1 MPKTEID
8 YSNTI
13 IYKITCKDINIKDVY
28 VGHTTNFVQ
37 RKHAHKQSC
46 INIKSLNYKCKL
58 YEVIRNN
65 GGWNN
70 WIMEIV
76 GFFNCK
82 DHYEARKKEQEYFEL
97 LHATLNSI
105 EPMPKPKQKIEK
117 HPPSEKKIIE
127 KRPPSEKK
135 IYYCEVCKVKLQNLK
150 CMEIH
155 NQRKKHIQNQKQILE
170 QNNVI
175 NKNNNINIDNNKSHK
190 YHCKTCDYSTSR
202 LNDYIKH
209 NSTAKHQNAMKTGN
223 LELNGIENF
232 TARKIMYECIHCD
245 YNTSHKG
252 DFTKHNSSIK
262 HMKKSQQMEAN
273 EQQHKCNIC
282 DKEFNT
288 QSGLWKHRKKCSTVH
303 TNISDDQNICKVIAD
318 EENKVSITNNI
329 PIGVIMEVIKQSKE
343 LQNVLIEQNKELQ
356 NKLLEQNAEHHKQLI
371 ELAKKPSMVNSNI
384 TNNNNNNQFNLNFFL
399 NETCK
404 NAMNIQDFI
413 QSIKL
418 TTHDF
423 ETTGRIGFVDGIS
436 RIFINELK
444 RLEVE
449 RRPLHCTDVKRET
462 VYVKDNDTWEK
473 ENQEKKKLK
482 WAINSIAQLNL
493 NQVQQWQQEYPE
505 CIENNTKANTKFT
518 EMAMIALGGVGDEQE
533 AKFRDKIMKNVLR
546 EIVITKD
553 V

>member
-1 MPKTEID
+1 MEFTNSQK
-8 YSNTI
+8 NRN
-13 IYKITCKDINIKDVY
+13 IY
-28 VGHTTNFVQ
+28 
-37 RKHAHKQSC
+37 
-46 INIKSLNYKCKL
+46 
-58 YEVIRNN
+58 E
-65 GGWNN
+65 
-70 WIMEIV
+70 
-76 GFFNCK
+76 
-82 DHYEARKKEQEYFEL
+82 
-97 LHATLNSI
+97 
-105 EPMPKPKQKIEK
+105 
-117 HPPSEKKIIE
+117 
-127 KRPPSEKK
+127 
-135 IYYCEVCKVKLQNLK
+135 
-150 CMEIH
+150 
-155 NQRKKHIQNQKQILE
+155 
-170 QNNVI
+170 
-175 NKNNNINIDNNKSHK
+175 
-190 YHCKTCDYSTSR
+190 CKTCEYSTSR

-252 DFTKHNSSIK
+252 DFTKHNASIK

-288 QSGLWKHRKKCSTVH
+288 QSGLWKHRKKCST
-303 TNISDDQNICKVIAD
+303 DQNICKVIAD

-356 NKLLEQNAEHHKQLI
+356 NKLLEQNAEHHKQLV
-371 ELAKKPSMVNSNI
+371 ELAKKPSMVNSNN
-384 TNNNNNNQFNLNFFL
+384 TNNQFNLNFFL

-404 NAMNIQDFI
+404 NAMNIEDFI
-413 QSIKL
+413 NSIKL

-423 ETTGRIGFVDGIS
+423 ETTGRLGFVDGIS

-505 CIENNTKANTKFT
+505 CAENNTKANTKFN
-518 EMAMIALGGVGDEQE
+518 EMAMVALGGFGDEQE
-533 AKFRDKIMKNVLR
+533 SKFREKIMKNVLK
-546 EIVITKD
+546 EIVVSKD
-553 V
+553 M

>member
-13 IYKITCKDINIKDVY
+13 IYKITCKDPTIKDVY
-28 VGHTTNFVQ
+28 VGHTTNFIQ
-37 RKHAHKQSC
+37 RKHAHKQNC
-46 INIKSLNYKCKL
+46 VNDKSTNYKCKL
-58 YEVIRNN
+58 YQVIRNN

-76 GFFNCK
+76 GFFNCN
-82 DHYEARKKEQEYFEL
+82 DHYEARQKEQEYFEL

-105 EPMPKPKQKIEK
+105 EPISKPKLKTEK
-117 HPPSEKKIIE
+117 S
-127 KRPPSEKK
+127 PPSEKK

-155 NQRKKHIQNQKQILE
+155 NQSKKHIQKQRQPFYENPSKSPIDKPNFYCEICEYKTSNKKDYNKHIL
-170 QNNVI
+170 
-175 NKNNNINIDNNKSHK
+175 
-190 YHCKTCDYSTSR
+190 
-202 LNDYIKH
+202 
-209 NSTAKHQNAMKTGN
+209 TAKHEKNVLLTNNGTSLTNTKSESNQSNMC
-223 LELNGIENF
+223 ELCN
-232 TARKIMYECIHCD
+232 
-245 YNTSHKG
+245 
-252 DFTKHNSSIK
+252 
-262 HMKKSQQMEAN
+262 
-273 EQQHKCNIC
+273 KCYG
-282 DKEFNT
+282 
-288 QSGLWKHRKKCSTVH
+288 SRVGLWYHKKKCSVIKDTVL
-303 TNISDDQNICKVIAD
+303 NVNGIIENKND
-318 EENKVSITNNI
+318 EENKLSITNNI

-505 CIENNTKANTKFT
+505 CAENNTTANTKFN
-518 EMAMIALGGVGDEQE
+518 EMAMVALGGFGDEQE
-533 AKFRDKIMKNVLR
+533 TKFREKIMKNVLK
-546 EIVITKD
+546 EIVVSKD
-553 V
+553 M

>member
-1 MPKTEID
+1 M
-8 YSNTI
+8 
-13 IYKITCKDINIKDVY
+13 
-28 VGHTTNFVQ
+28 
-37 RKHAHKQSC
+37 
-46 INIKSLNYKCKL
+46 
-58 YEVIRNN
+58 
-65 GGWNN
+65 
-70 WIMEIV
+70 
-76 GFFNCK
+76 
-82 DHYEARKKEQEYFEL
+82 
-97 LHATLNSI
+97 
-105 EPMPKPKQKIEK
+105 
-117 HPPSEKKIIE
+117 
-127 KRPPSEKK
+127 
-135 IYYCEVCKVKLQNLK
+135 
-150 CMEIH
+150 
-155 NQRKKHIQNQKQILE
+155 
-170 QNNVI
+170 
-175 NKNNNINIDNNKSHK
+175 KN
-190 YHCKTCDYSTSR
+190 
-202 LNDYIKH
+202 
-209 NSTAKHQNAMKTGN
+209 GN

-232 TARKIMYECIHCD
+232 TTRKTLYTCITCD

-252 DFTKHNSSIK
+252 DFTKHNASVK
-262 HMKKSQQMEAN
+262 HMKKSQQIEN
-273 EQQHKCNIC
+273 NDTQQHACNVC
-282 DKEFNT
+282 NKEFNT
-288 QSGLWKHRKKCSTVH
+288 QSGLWKHRKKCV
-303 TNISDDQNICKVIAD
+303 QEQKICKVID
-318 EENKVSITNNI
+318 KKPEEENKVSITNNI
-329 PIGVIMEVIKQSKE
+329 PMELILEVINQSKE
-343 LQNVLIEQNKELQ
+343 IQNVLIEQTKELQ
-356 NKLLEQNAEHHKQLI
+356 NKLLEKENQLLEQNAEHHKQLV
-371 ELAKKPSMVNSNI
+371 ELAKKPNMVNSNI
-384 TNNNNNNQFNLNFFL
+384 TNNQFNLNFFL

-413 QSIKL
+413 NSIKL
-418 TTHDF
+418 TTSDF